1 MANLIEDYN
10 DATIAPIDFMD
21 DLSVG
26 SAINDEA
33 FDNLDDIFK
42 PTKQGPTTTVM
53 TAEPAGNQTI
63 NMLQANVPRMVS
75 LPSMSHVRSLK
86 SDPSSRK
93 RPSATPYDSLKELV
107 KSKQPQLSSIN
118 NSVSTDN
125 KGTLP
130 VSKPSAF
137 LRQALY
143 KQQQPQQQSLF
154 KRRKVPTEDPSL
166 IPVGESELHR
176 ACADGNVEEIVKALE
191 QDRVQAARAIRITS
205 TKNIYNPG
213 TYKMEEQQVQE
224 NYTFALNLAIRAKA
238 TPEVLEKLAKAAP
251 GVLTEKDGDAQ
262 ECALAVLFK
271 TSPTD
276 MVTAD
281 KFLLQNPDC
290 ARVTDRKHNTVLHI
304 ACQNG
309 ASLDTIRHLVI
320 LYPEALFLQN
330 AYGET
335 PVQLSQRCIHRC
347 SNQVA
352 TYLWQK
358 QADSF

>member
-1 MANLIEDYN
+1 MATLIEDYS
-10 DATIAPIDFMD
+10 DAAIAPIDFMD

-33 FDNLDDIFK
+33 FDNMDDIFTS
-42 PTKQGPTTTVM
+42 TKQGPATPVI
-53 TAEPAGNQTI
+53 TAERAGNNT
-63 NMLQANVPRMVS
+63 NTLLQANTPRMVS
-75 LPSMSHVRSLK
+75 LPSMSRVRSL
-86 SDPSSRK
+86 SSGSSSRK
-93 RPSATPYDSLKELV
+93 RSLATPYDSLKELV
-107 KSKQPQLSSIN
+107 KSKQQHRSGIN
-118 NSVSTDN
+118 NFASIDN
-125 KGTLP
+125 KGTFP
-130 VSKPSAF
+130 VVKPSDF

-143 KQQQPQQQSLF
+143 KQQPQQQSLF
-154 KRRKVPTEDPSL
+154 KRHKIATEDTSL

-176 ACADGNVEEIVKALE
+176 ACAAGNVEEIVKALE
-191 QDRVQAARAIRITS
+191 QDRVQAARAVRITS
-205 TKNIYNPG
+205 TKNMYNPS

-224 NYTFALNLAIRAKA
+224 NYTFALNLAIRAK
-238 TPEVLEKLAKAAP
+238 TSPEILEKLAKAAP
-251 GVLTEKDGDAQ
+251 GVLAEKDGDAQ

-290 ARVTDRKHNTVLHI
+290 ARVTDRKHNTVLHM

-320 LYPEALFLQN
+320 LYPEALFLYN
-330 AYGET
+330 AHGET
-335 PVQLSQRCIHRC
+335 PVQLAQRCIHRC
-347 SNQVA
+347 SNEVA